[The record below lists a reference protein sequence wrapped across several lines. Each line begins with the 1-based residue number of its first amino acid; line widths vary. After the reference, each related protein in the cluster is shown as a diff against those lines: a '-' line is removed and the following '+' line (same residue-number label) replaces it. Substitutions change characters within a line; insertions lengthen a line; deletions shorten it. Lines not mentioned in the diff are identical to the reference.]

1 MSPSLKSINEYENL
15 VAFSIAFCK
24 TNAKRINA
32 KLVICKPVRKERPY
46 SALEPYVL
54 REV

>member
-1 MSPSLKSINEYENL
+1 MSPSLKSINEHENL

-24 TNAKRINA
+24 NNAKSINA
-32 KLVICKPVRKERPY
+32 KLIICKTAIKERPY